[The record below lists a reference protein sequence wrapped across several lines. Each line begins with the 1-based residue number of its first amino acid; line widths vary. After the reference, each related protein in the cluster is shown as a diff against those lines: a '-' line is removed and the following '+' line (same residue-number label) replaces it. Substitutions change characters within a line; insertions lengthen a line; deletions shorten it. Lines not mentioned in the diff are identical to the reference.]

1 MTQKDAFTILKT
13 GANVF
18 LTGEPGSGKTH
29 MVNRYVAYLRE
40 HEIDASVTASTGIA
54 ATHIGGMTIH
64 SWSGIGIHK
73 TLSEEDL
80 DKLSSNERLSKR
92 INKAKVLIIDEISML
107 DAETLSLVDLSIR
120 TVRRSEEAFGGMQV
134 IFVGDFFQ
142 LPPVSRGTKSQ
153 FAFHSPSWQS
163 ANPLVCYL
171 SEQHRQDDKRFL
183 VFLSQVRSG
192 NVTNETHET
201 LTSRMNKNEHEGVH
215 TRLYSHNIDVD
226 KENDTKLSAISG
238 VVHRF
243 EMQSRGPDG
252 LVMALKKG
260 CLSPEV
266 LELKVGAHV
275 MFTKNSF
282 EQGFVNGTLGVVE
295 AFDPEGTPIVKTK
308 NGKSIWVAPAEWSI
322 TDGSRTLAA
331 INQLPL
337 RLAWAMTVHKSQG
350 MTLDAAVVDLS
361 EAFEYGQGYV
371 ALSRVRTLSGLHL
384 LGYNA
389 RSLEVHP
396 EIAEIDLIF
405 KDISANAEEAF
416 KNMSSEEIAKMERN
430 FIVAIGGTLKKSDK
444 LAKKKNARAP
454 KARGLSTYDQTL
466 SLVRGGASIEQIAE
480 ERGITEGTVISHLE
494 ELFMKGKLNY
504 SDINSLITPKLS
516 KQVSAIKKLFDK
528 HGTEKLAPVWKA
540 GKEQYPY
547 EDLRLVRLLIH
558 SSKTK
563 K

>member
-1 MTQKDAFTILKT
+1 MTQENAFTILKT

-40 HEIDASVTASTGIA
+40 HEIEPSVTASTGIA

-73 TLSEEDL
+73 TLTDEDL
-80 DKLSSNERLSKR
+80 DKLSTNERLSKR

-120 TVRRSEEAFGGMQV
+120 TIRRSEEAFGGMQV

-142 LPPVSRGTKSQ
+142 LPPVSQGVKSQ
-153 FAFHSPSWQS
+153 FAFRSPSWQT

-171 SEQHRQDDKRFL
+171 SEQHRQDDKQFL

-192 NVTNETHET
+192 SVTDVTHET
-201 LTSRMNKNEHEGVH
+201 LVSRMNKNEHDGVH
-215 TRLYSHNIDVD
+215 TRLYSHNVDVD
-226 KENDTKLSAISG
+226 RENVTKLSAISG
-238 VVHRF
+238 VTHRF
-243 EMQSRGPDG
+243 EMESRGPDG

-295 AFDPEGTPIVKTK
+295 AFDSDGTPIVKTK
-308 NGKSIWVAPAEWSI
+308 KGKSIWVAPAEWSI
-322 TDGSRTLAA
+322 TEGSRTLAA

-371 ALSRVRTLSGLHL
+371 ALSRVRTLAGLHL
-384 LGYNA
+384 IGYNA

-396 EIAEIDLIF
+396 EIAEVDRTF
-405 KDISANAEEAF
+405 KEISEGADEAF
-416 KNMSSEEIAKMERN
+416 QKMSRDEIVEMEIN
-430 FIVAIGGTLKKSDK
+430 FINACGGTLKKSNK
-444 LAKKKNARAP
+444 LEKKKKS
-454 KARGLSTYDQTL
+454 KASKVRGLSTYDQTL
-466 SLVRGGASIEQIAE
+466 ALVQGGASIEQVVE
-480 ERGITEGTVISHLE
+480 ERAITEGTVIGHLE
-494 ELFMKGKLNY
+494 ELFMKGKLSY
-504 SDINSLITPKLS
+504 AEINGLITPQLS

-528 HGTEKLAPVWKA
+528 HGTEKLAPVFNA

-547 EDLRLVRLLIH
+547 EDLRLVRLLIN
-558 SSKTK
+558 SSKIK
-563 K
+563 